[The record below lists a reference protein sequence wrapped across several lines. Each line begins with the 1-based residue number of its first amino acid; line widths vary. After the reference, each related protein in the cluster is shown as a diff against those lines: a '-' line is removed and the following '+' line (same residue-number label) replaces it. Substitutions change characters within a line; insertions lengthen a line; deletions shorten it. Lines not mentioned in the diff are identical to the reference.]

1 MTSLEKAKNIAKILD
16 KKKAIDII
24 GIETKEL
31 TVMSDY
37 FIIASGTSNTH
48 VRALADEVDDEMKKL
63 GVEVDHIEGRA
74 TGWRLLDYN
83 DVLVHVFKPESRQ
96 YYNRDFLD
104 AVAEADSME
113 EYEKLYITGNL
124 GWQFNQAATEILTQ
138 YVCKTDAQYYQE
150 KTNISNGRELPAYSE
165 RYHYIYPEKMGN
177 ELAETARDGLLVLY
191 RGDLQYLDFSYE
203 VVDTVGEY
211 FLITVQK

>member
-1 MTSLEKAKNIAKILD
+1 MTSLEKAKSIAKILD

-74 TGWRLLDYN
+74 TGWILLDYN
-83 DVLVHVFKPESRQ
+83 DVLVHVFQPESRQ
-96 YYNRDFLD
+96 YYNIERLWND
-104 AVAEADSME
+104 AARVDLSDV
-113 EYEKLYITGNL
+113 L
-124 GWQFNQAATEILTQ
+124 TE
-138 YVCKTDAQYYQE
+138 D
-150 KTNISNGRELPAYSE
+150 
-165 RYHYIYPEKMGN
+165 
-177 ELAETARDGLLVLY
+177 
-191 RGDLQYLDFSYE
+191 
-203 VVDTVGEY
+203 
-211 FLITVQK
+211 

>member
-1 MTSLEKAKNIAKILD
+1 MTSLEKAKNIAEILD

-74 TGWRLLDYN
+74 TGWILLDYN
-83 DVLVHVFKPESRQ
+83 DVLVHVFQPESRQ
-96 YYNRDFLD
+96 YYNIERLWND
-104 AVAEADSME
+104 AARIDLSDV
-113 EYEKLYITGNL
+113 L
-124 GWQFNQAATEILTQ
+124 TE
-138 YVCKTDAQYYQE
+138 D
-150 KTNISNGRELPAYSE
+150 
-165 RYHYIYPEKMGN
+165 
-177 ELAETARDGLLVLY
+177 
-191 RGDLQYLDFSYE
+191 
-203 VVDTVGEY
+203 
-211 FLITVQK
+211 

>member
-16 KKKAIDII
+16 KKEAIDIV

-74 TGWRLLDYN
+74 TGWILLDYN
-83 DVLVHVFKPESRQ
+83 DVLVHIFQPESRQ
-96 YYNRDFLD
+96 YYNIERLWND
-104 AVAEADSME
+104 AARVDLSDV
-113 EYEKLYITGNL
+113 L
-124 GWQFNQAATEILTQ
+124 TE
-138 YVCKTDAQYYQE
+138 D
-150 KTNISNGRELPAYSE
+150 
-165 RYHYIYPEKMGN
+165 
-177 ELAETARDGLLVLY
+177 
-191 RGDLQYLDFSYE
+191 
-203 VVDTVGEY
+203 
-211 FLITVQK
+211 

>member
-48 VRALADEVDDEMKKL
+48 VRALAGEVDDEMKKL

-74 TGWRLLDYN
+74 TGWILLDYN
-83 DVLVHVFKPESRQ
+83 DVLVHVFQPESRQ
-96 YYNRDFLD
+96 YYNIERLWND
-104 AVAEADSME
+104 AARIDLSDV
-113 EYEKLYITGNL
+113 L
-124 GWQFNQAATEILTQ
+124 TE
-138 YVCKTDAQYYQE
+138 D
-150 KTNISNGRELPAYSE
+150 
-165 RYHYIYPEKMGN
+165 
-177 ELAETARDGLLVLY
+177 
-191 RGDLQYLDFSYE
+191 
-203 VVDTVGEY
+203 
-211 FLITVQK
+211 

>member
-37 FIIASGTSNTH
+37 FIIANGTSNTH

-74 TGWRLLDYN
+74 TGWILLDYN
-83 DVLVHVFKPESRQ
+83 DVLVHVFQPESRQ
-96 YYNRDFLD
+96 YYNIERLWND
-104 AVAEADSME
+104 AARIDLSDVLT
-113 EYEKLYITGNL
+113 EY
-124 GWQFNQAATEILTQ
+124 
-138 YVCKTDAQYYQE
+138 
-150 KTNISNGRELPAYSE
+150 
-165 RYHYIYPEKMGN
+165 
-177 ELAETARDGLLVLY
+177 
-191 RGDLQYLDFSYE
+191 
-203 VVDTVGEY
+203 
-211 FLITVQK
+211 

>member
-74 TGWRLLDYN
+74 TGWILLDYN
-83 DVLVHVFKPESRQ
+83 DVLVHVFQSESRQ
-96 YYNRDFLD
+96 YYNIERLWND
-104 AVAEADSME
+104 AARIDLSDV
-113 EYEKLYITGNL
+113 L
-124 GWQFNQAATEILTQ
+124 TE
-138 YVCKTDAQYYQE
+138 D
-150 KTNISNGRELPAYSE
+150 
-165 RYHYIYPEKMGN
+165 
-177 ELAETARDGLLVLY
+177 
-191 RGDLQYLDFSYE
+191 
-203 VVDTVGEY
+203 
-211 FLITVQK
+211 

>member
-37 FIIASGTSNTH
+37 FIIASGTSDTH

-74 TGWRLLDYN
+74 TGWILLDYN
-83 DVLVHVFKPESRQ
+83 DVLVHVFQPESRQ
-96 YYNRDFLD
+96 YYNIERLWND
-104 AVAEADSME
+104 AARIDLSDV
-113 EYEKLYITGNL
+113 L
-124 GWQFNQAATEILTQ
+124 TE
-138 YVCKTDAQYYQE
+138 D
-150 KTNISNGRELPAYSE
+150 
-165 RYHYIYPEKMGN
+165 
-177 ELAETARDGLLVLY
+177 
-191 RGDLQYLDFSYE
+191 
-203 VVDTVGEY
+203 
-211 FLITVQK
+211 

>member
-48 VRALADEVDDEMKKL
+48 VRALADEVDDEMKKV

-74 TGWRLLDYN
+74 TGWILLDYN
-83 DVLVHVFKPESRQ
+83 DVLVHVFQPESRQ
-96 YYNRDFLD
+96 YYNIERLWND
-104 AVAEADSME
+104 AAR
-113 EYEKLYITGNL
+113 INL
-124 GWQFNQAATEILTQ
+124 SDVLTE
-138 YVCKTDAQYYQE
+138 D
-150 KTNISNGRELPAYSE
+150 
-165 RYHYIYPEKMGN
+165 
-177 ELAETARDGLLVLY
+177 
-191 RGDLQYLDFSYE
+191 
-203 VVDTVGEY
+203 
-211 FLITVQK
+211 

>member
-63 GVEVDHIEGRA
+63 GVEGDYIEGRA
-74 TGWRLLDYN
+74 TGWILLDYN
-83 DVLVHVFKPESRQ
+83 DVLVHVFQPESRQ
-96 YYNRDFLD
+96 YYNIERLWND
-104 AVAEADSME
+104 AARIDLSDV
-113 EYEKLYITGNL
+113 L
-124 GWQFNQAATEILTQ
+124 TE
-138 YVCKTDAQYYQE
+138 D
-150 KTNISNGRELPAYSE
+150 
-165 RYHYIYPEKMGN
+165 
-177 ELAETARDGLLVLY
+177 
-191 RGDLQYLDFSYE
+191 
-203 VVDTVGEY
+203 
-211 FLITVQK
+211 

>member
-1 MTSLEKAKNIAKILD
+1 MTSLEKAKNSAKILD

-74 TGWRLLDYN
+74 TGWILLDYN
-83 DVLVHVFKPESRQ
+83 DVLVHVFQPESRQ
-96 YYNRDFLD
+96 YYNIERLWND
-104 AVAEADSME
+104 AARIDLSDV
-113 EYEKLYITGNL
+113 L
-124 GWQFNQAATEILTQ
+124 TE
-138 YVCKTDAQYYQE
+138 D
-150 KTNISNGRELPAYSE
+150 
-165 RYHYIYPEKMGN
+165 
-177 ELAETARDGLLVLY
+177 
-191 RGDLQYLDFSYE
+191 
-203 VVDTVGEY
+203 
-211 FLITVQK
+211 

>member
-24 GIETKEL
+24 GIDTKEL

-74 TGWRLLDYN
+74 TGWILLDYN
-83 DVLVHVFKPESRQ
+83 DVLVHVFQPESRQ
-96 YYNRDFLD
+96 YYNIERLWND
-104 AVAEADSME
+104 AARIDLSDV
-113 EYEKLYITGNL
+113 L
-124 GWQFNQAATEILTQ
+124 TE
-138 YVCKTDAQYYQE
+138 D
-150 KTNISNGRELPAYSE
+150 
-165 RYHYIYPEKMGN
+165 
-177 ELAETARDGLLVLY
+177 
-191 RGDLQYLDFSYE
+191 
-203 VVDTVGEY
+203 
-211 FLITVQK
+211 

>member
-1 MTSLEKAKNIAKILD
+1 MTSLEKAKNIARILD

-74 TGWRLLDYN
+74 TGWILLDYN
-83 DVLVHVFKPESRQ
+83 DVLVHVFQPESRQ
-96 YYNRDFLD
+96 YYNIERLWND
-104 AVAEADSME
+104 AARIDLSDV
-113 EYEKLYITGNL
+113 L
-124 GWQFNQAATEILTQ
+124 TEDCLFILHR
-138 YVCKTDAQYYQE
+138 CLSWAP
-150 KTNISNGRELPAYSE
+150 L
-165 RYHYIYPEKMGN
+165 
-177 ELAETARDGLLVLY
+177 
-191 RGDLQYLDFSYE
+191 
-203 VVDTVGEY
+203 
-211 FLITVQK
+211 

>member
-16 KKKAIDII
+16 KKKATDII

-74 TGWRLLDYN
+74 TGWILLDYN
-83 DVLVHVFKPESRQ
+83 DVLVHVFQPESRQ
-96 YYNRDFLD
+96 YYNIERLWND
-104 AVAEADSME
+104 AARIDLSDV
-113 EYEKLYITGNL
+113 L
-124 GWQFNQAATEILTQ
+124 TE
-138 YVCKTDAQYYQE
+138 D
-150 KTNISNGRELPAYSE
+150 
-165 RYHYIYPEKMGN
+165 
-177 ELAETARDGLLVLY
+177 
-191 RGDLQYLDFSYE
+191 
-203 VVDTVGEY
+203 
-211 FLITVQK
+211 

>member
-74 TGWRLLDYN
+74 TGWILLDYN
-83 DVLVHVFKPESRQ
+83 DVLVHVFQPESRQ
-96 YYNRDFLD
+96 YYNIERLWND
-104 AVAEADSME
+104 AARSDLSDV
-113 EYEKLYITGNL
+113 L
-124 GWQFNQAATEILTQ
+124 TE
-138 YVCKTDAQYYQE
+138 D
-150 KTNISNGRELPAYSE
+150 
-165 RYHYIYPEKMGN
+165 
-177 ELAETARDGLLVLY
+177 
-191 RGDLQYLDFSYE
+191 
-203 VVDTVGEY
+203 
-211 FLITVQK
+211 

>member
-1 MTSLEKAKNIAKILD
+1 MTSLEKAKNIVKILD

-74 TGWRLLDYN
+74 TGWILLDYN
-83 DVLVHVFKPESRQ
+83 DVLVHVFQPESRQ
-96 YYNRDFLD
+96 YYNIERLWND
-104 AVAEADSME
+104 AARIDLSDV
-113 EYEKLYITGNL
+113 L
-124 GWQFNQAATEILTQ
+124 TE
-138 YVCKTDAQYYQE
+138 D
-150 KTNISNGRELPAYSE
+150 
-165 RYHYIYPEKMGN
+165 
-177 ELAETARDGLLVLY
+177 
-191 RGDLQYLDFSYE
+191 
-203 VVDTVGEY
+203 
-211 FLITVQK
+211 

>member
-1 MTSLEKAKNIAKILD
+1 MTSLEQPKNIAKILD

-74 TGWRLLDYN
+74 TGWILLDYN
-83 DVLVHVFKPESRQ
+83 DVLVHVFQPESRQ
-96 YYNRDFLD
+96 YYNIERLWND
-104 AVAEADSME
+104 AARIDLSDV
-113 EYEKLYITGNL
+113 L
-124 GWQFNQAATEILTQ
+124 TE
-138 YVCKTDAQYYQE
+138 D
-150 KTNISNGRELPAYSE
+150 
-165 RYHYIYPEKMGN
+165 
-177 ELAETARDGLLVLY
+177 
-191 RGDLQYLDFSYE
+191 
-203 VVDTVGEY
+203 
-211 FLITVQK
+211 

>member
-48 VRALADEVDDEMKKL
+48 VRALADEVDDEMKML

-74 TGWRLLDYN
+74 TGWILLDYN
-83 DVLVHVFKPESRQ
+83 DVLVHVFQPESRQ
-96 YYNRDFLD
+96 YYSIERLWND
-104 AVAEADSME
+104 AARIDLSDV
-113 EYEKLYITGNL
+113 L
-124 GWQFNQAATEILTQ
+124 TE
-138 YVCKTDAQYYQE
+138 D
-150 KTNISNGRELPAYSE
+150 
-165 RYHYIYPEKMGN
+165 
-177 ELAETARDGLLVLY
+177 
-191 RGDLQYLDFSYE
+191 
-203 VVDTVGEY
+203 
-211 FLITVQK
+211 

>member
-48 VRALADEVDDEMKKL
+48 VRALAEEVDDEMKKL

-74 TGWRLLDYN
+74 TGWILLDYN
-83 DVLVHVFKPESRQ
+83 DVLVHVFQPESRQ
-96 YYNRDFLD
+96 YYNIERLWND
-104 AVAEADSME
+104 AARIDLSDV
-113 EYEKLYITGNL
+113 L
-124 GWQFNQAATEILTQ
+124 TE
-138 YVCKTDAQYYQE
+138 D
-150 KTNISNGRELPAYSE
+150 
-165 RYHYIYPEKMGN
+165 
-177 ELAETARDGLLVLY
+177 
-191 RGDLQYLDFSYE
+191 
-203 VVDTVGEY
+203 
-211 FLITVQK
+211 

>member
-1 MTSLEKAKNIAKILD
+1 MTSLEKAKNIAKVLD

-74 TGWRLLDYN
+74 TGWILLDYN
-83 DVLVHVFKPESRQ
+83 DVLVHVFQPESRQ
-96 YYNRDFLD
+96 YYNIERLWND
-104 AVAEADSME
+104 AARIDLSDV
-113 EYEKLYITGNL
+113 L
-124 GWQFNQAATEILTQ
+124 TE
-138 YVCKTDAQYYQE
+138 D
-150 KTNISNGRELPAYSE
+150 
-165 RYHYIYPEKMGN
+165 
-177 ELAETARDGLLVLY
+177 
-191 RGDLQYLDFSYE
+191 
-203 VVDTVGEY
+203 
-211 FLITVQK
+211 

>member
-37 FIIASGTSNTH
+37 FVIASGTSNTH

-74 TGWRLLDYN
+74 TGWILLVYN
-83 DVLVHVFKPESRQ
+83 DVLVHVFQPESRQ
-96 YYNRDFLD
+96 YYNIERLWND
-104 AVAEADSME
+104 AARVDLSDV
-113 EYEKLYITGNL
+113 L
-124 GWQFNQAATEILTQ
+124 TE
-138 YVCKTDAQYYQE
+138 D
-150 KTNISNGRELPAYSE
+150 
-165 RYHYIYPEKMGN
+165 
-177 ELAETARDGLLVLY
+177 
-191 RGDLQYLDFSYE
+191 
-203 VVDTVGEY
+203 
-211 FLITVQK
+211 

>member
-31 TVMSDY
+31 MVMSDY

-74 TGWRLLDYN
+74 TGWILLDYN
-83 DVLVHVFKPESRQ
+83 DVLVHVFQPESRQ
-96 YYNRDFLD
+96 YYNIERLWND
-104 AVAEADSME
+104 AARIDLSDV
-113 EYEKLYITGNL
+113 L
-124 GWQFNQAATEILTQ
+124 TE
-138 YVCKTDAQYYQE
+138 D
-150 KTNISNGRELPAYSE
+150 
-165 RYHYIYPEKMGN
+165 
-177 ELAETARDGLLVLY
+177 
-191 RGDLQYLDFSYE
+191 
-203 VVDTVGEY
+203 
-211 FLITVQK
+211 

>member
-74 TGWRLLDYN
+74 TGWILLDYN
-83 DVLVHVFKPESRQ
+83 DVLVHVFQPESRQ
-96 YYNRDFLD
+96 YYNIERIWND
-104 AVAEADSME
+104 AARIDLSDV
-113 EYEKLYITGNL
+113 L
-124 GWQFNQAATEILTQ
+124 TE
-138 YVCKTDAQYYQE
+138 D
-150 KTNISNGRELPAYSE
+150 
-165 RYHYIYPEKMGN
+165 
-177 ELAETARDGLLVLY
+177 
-191 RGDLQYLDFSYE
+191 
-203 VVDTVGEY
+203 
-211 FLITVQK
+211 

>member
-37 FIIASGTSNTH
+37 FVIASGTSNTH

-74 TGWRLLDYN
+74 TGWILLDYN
-83 DVLVHVFKPESRQ
+83 DVLVHVFQPESRQ
-96 YYNRDFLD
+96 YYNIERLWND
-104 AVAEADSME
+104 AARVDLSDV
-113 EYEKLYITGNL
+113 
-124 GWQFNQAATEILTQ
+124 LT
-138 YVCKTDAQYYQE
+138 
-150 KTNISNGRELPAYSE
+150 
-165 RYHYIYPEKMGN
+165 
-177 ELAETARDGLLVLY
+177 
-191 RGDLQYLDFSYE
+191 
-203 VVDTVGEY
+203 
-211 FLITVQK
+211 

>member
-1 MTSLEKAKNIAKILD
+1 MTSLEKAKNIATILG

-74 TGWRLLDYN
+74 TGWILLDYN
-83 DVLVHVFKPESRQ
+83 DVLVHVFQPESRQ
-96 YYNRDFLD
+96 YYNIERLWND
-104 AVAEADSME
+104 AARIDLSDV
-113 EYEKLYITGNL
+113 L
-124 GWQFNQAATEILTQ
+124 TE
-138 YVCKTDAQYYQE
+138 D
-150 KTNISNGRELPAYSE
+150 
-165 RYHYIYPEKMGN
+165 
-177 ELAETARDGLLVLY
+177 
-191 RGDLQYLDFSYE
+191 
-203 VVDTVGEY
+203 
-211 FLITVQK
+211 